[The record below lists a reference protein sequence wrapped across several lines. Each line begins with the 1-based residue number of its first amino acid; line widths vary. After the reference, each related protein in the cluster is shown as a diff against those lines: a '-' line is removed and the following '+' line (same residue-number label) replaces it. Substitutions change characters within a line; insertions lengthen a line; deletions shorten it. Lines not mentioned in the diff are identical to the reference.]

1 MPYVFTEPQ
10 PEQVAAFFGIYPPGT
25 NNYGF
30 IKKAVITYS
39 YKVFRIIQE
48 LLENDYEHFVYQ
60 KSIELN
66 GKSDTKRTG

>member
-1 MPYVFTEPQ
+1 MKKVLC
-10 PEQVAAFFGIYPPGT
+10 PGEALIDFVSMNAGKSLKAT
-25 NNYGF
+25 NGF

>member
-39 YKVFRIIQE
+39 YKVFIIIQE
-48 LLENDYEHFVYQ
+48 LLENYY
-60 KSIELN
+60 
-66 GKSDTKRTG
+66 